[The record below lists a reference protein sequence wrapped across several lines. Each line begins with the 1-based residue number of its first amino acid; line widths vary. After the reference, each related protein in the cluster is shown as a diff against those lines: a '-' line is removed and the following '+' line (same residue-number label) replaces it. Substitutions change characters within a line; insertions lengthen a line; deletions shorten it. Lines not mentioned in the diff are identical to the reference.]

1 MINGGYEMLTVTIKI
16 VLTSI
21 YIITSR
27 NFAIED
33 EVTTDLSSYMFVK
46 IQRKINRNE
55 EDED

>member
-1 MINGGYEMLTVTIKI
+1 MLTVTIKI